1 MLIDC
6 DTNKSILKQ
15 LCIDKHIV
23 FTRYFFKHRENAQ
36 FIVNPH
42 HQVMADTMDRVFRG
56 EITRLIIN
64 VPPGY
69 TKTEMAVLSFIAR
82 GLAYNP
88 DSKFIHTSY
97 ADSLA
102 LQNSLTIRDI
112 VLSHEYQELWPLQ
125 LRKDNQSKKSWYTEQ
140 GGGVLAVASGGT
152 ITGFRAGRMVDGF
165 SGAIVIDDPLKPDDA
180 YSDAKRN
187 RVNNRIM
194 NTLKSR
200 LAHEKVPIILIMQR
214 LHEEDCTGFL
224 VEGGTGEKWHHL
236 VLPAEIEKDYVYPS
250 AYKYG
255 IPIKHNLEVGPLWPY
270 KHTLPILNT
279 MRKADPY
286 TTSSQYDQRP
296 SPLGGGI
303 FKDEWWSY
311 YNEQVPPQFEYRFI
325 TGDTAQKKAEHN
337 DRSVFGCFGVYKN
350 NLYIID
356 VVKSKWEAPELRRA
370 LVDMYNKHKHAT
382 APIGRLRWVHIEDKA
397 SGTDLIQ
404 SLKREGM
411 PIKDIQRNRCKVA
424 RAHDTVPYLTSGF
437 VHLPNNAPWL
447 SDFKDEIRKFTP
459 MGTHKYDDQVDM
471 FMDGVE
477 IGLMTKG
484 VRVGTF

>member
-1 MLIDC
+1 
-6 DTNKSILKQ
+6 
-15 LCIDKHIV
+15 
-23 FTRYFFKHRENAQ
+23 
-36 FIVNPH
+36 
-42 HQVMADTMDRVFRG
+42 
-56 EITRLIIN
+56 
-64 VPPGY
+64 
-69 TKTEMAVLSFIAR
+69 
-82 GLAYNP
+82 
-88 DSKFIHTSY
+88 
-97 ADSLA
+97 
-102 LQNSLTIRDI
+102 
-112 VLSHEYQELWPLQ
+112 
-125 LRKDNQSKKSWYTEQ
+125 
-140 GGGVLAVASGGT
+140 
-152 ITGFRAGRMVDGF
+152 MVDGF

-200 LAHEKVPIILIMQR
+200 LAHEAVPIILIMQR

-236 VLPAEIEKDYVYPS
+236 ILPAEIEKDYTYPS

-255 IPIKHNLEVGPLWPY
+255 IQIKHNLNVGALWPY

-303 FKDEWWSY
+303 FKDEWWAY
-311 YNEQVPPQFEYRFI
+311 YNTTTIPQVEYRFI
-325 TGDTAQKKAEHN
+325 VGDTAQKKAEHN
-337 DRSVFGCFGVYKN
+337 DRSAFGCFGVYQN
-350 NLYIID
+350 NLYILD
-356 VVKSKWEAPELRRA
+356 VIKGKWESPELKKV
-370 LVDMYNKHKHAT
+370 LLDFYTKHKHHT
-382 APIGRLRWVHIEDKA
+382 APTGKLRWVHIEDKS

-404 SLKREGM
+404 NLKKEI
-411 PIKDIQRNRCKVA
+411 PIKAIQRNVDKVT
-424 RAHDTVPYLTSGF
+424 RAMDTVPYMASGR

-447 SDFKDEIRKFTP
+447 SDFKEEIRKFTP
-459 MGTHKYDDQVDM
+459 MDTHKYDDQVDM